1 MHPNREWV
9 ATGQLGRRPFVCVW
23 DAITCQQL
31 QRIVHPAGMRG
42 IIALTFSQS
51 DGAFLFISVWEISL
65 MTSCFVQQA
74 AIISSRSTRTTRTP

>member
-1 MHPNREWV
+1 M
-9 ATGQLGRRPFVCVW
+9 CVW

-51 DGAFLFISVWEISL
+51 DGTFLFISVRAISM
-65 MTSCFVQQA
+65 MTMFYVFCFM
-74 AIISSRSTRTTRTP
+74 

>member
-51 DGAFLFISVWEISL
+51 DGTFLFISVRAISM
-65 MTSCFVQQA
+65 MTMFYVFCFM
-74 AIISSRSTRTTRTP
+74 

>member
-1 MHPNREWV
+1 
-9 ATGQLGRRPFVCVW
+9 VCVW